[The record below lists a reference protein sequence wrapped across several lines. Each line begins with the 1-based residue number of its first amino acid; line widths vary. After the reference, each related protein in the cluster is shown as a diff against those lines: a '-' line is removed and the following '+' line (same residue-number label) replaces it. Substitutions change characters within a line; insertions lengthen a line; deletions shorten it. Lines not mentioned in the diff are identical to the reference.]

1 MKVKLDENL
10 GNKGKEIFFRYGHD
24 VSSVSDQK
32 LESTPDDDLI
42 KICNQEQRC
51 IVSLD
56 LDFSNVLVYK
66 PSKYTGIA
74 VIRLPKNSGT
84 DVLYEMVETL
94 AQKMKE
100 VNIQGK
106 LWIVQ
111 KNGIREYQEDF

>member
-10 GNKGKEIFFRYGHD
+10 GN
-24 VSSVSDQK
+24 
-32 LESTPDDDLI
+32 
-42 KICNQEQRC
+42 ICNQEQRC

-66 PSKYTGIA
+66 QPSKYTGIA